1 MNLTVRDCLNLPSL
15 RDAKVVAGHAGLD
28 QYVSYVDVLEYAKV
42 FAMADQ
48 LFLNNGLIITAFTS
62 VKDDVEA
69 QCNAIRRLY
78 EVGEV
83 GIILYY
89 VGIYLPRVDQRLI
102 DVADDLAFPIIVMPE
117 NSYALRYNEVSEE
130 IMFKLFEERRK
141 STRFVPNILRQISMM
156 RERQRSIGGVLRLLS
171 DQCHY
176 SFLLLD
182 KDGRECSMA
191 TWPMTLDS
199 GLLNTIYD
207 IVERGAEFPQSFSF
221 KNCEYTISKNNI
233 RSRLQEAFQL
243 FTISGSDSVDENN
256 LLQAAEVLQSSYD
269 IWSNDLRRPTL
280 DDLVRMVLNE
290 QNGDI
295 YRVAESLCFD
305 LQPMRIMWVISPL
318 PSMKT
323 TYNFSQGSEIKYMIK
338 EFLQNNRKTF
348 IVDTF
353 DSSVVAFMN
362 NAKYLEFDKDLGDT
376 FISFLQ
382 KNYPDM
388 ALLWCSGTD
397 SVQDARLIYI
407 LFEEHFSTACSI
419 WPHKRVFT
427 QRDLHF
433 ACSCYETVHGESAAR
448 EAALSVL
455 KPLQARRDTKDM
467 LETLAVY
474 LIDAD
479 KNTAKTAKILHVHES
494 TVKYRLNKIKQ
505 DLGYDVSEMPGT
517 YNLYQ
522 ALAMNRLIANA
533 PRVIF

>member
-1 MNLTVRDCLNLPSL
+1 
-15 RDAKVVAGHAGLD
+15 
-28 QYVSYVDVLEYAKV
+28 
-42 FAMADQ
+42 
-48 LFLNNGLIITAFTS
+48 
-62 VKDDVEA
+62 
-69 QCNAIRRLY
+69 
-78 EVGEV
+78 
-83 GIILYY
+83 
-89 VGIYLPRVDQRLI
+89 
-102 DVADDLAFPIIVMPE
+102 
-117 NSYALRYNEVSEE
+117 
-130 IMFKLFEERRK
+130 
-141 STRFVPNILRQISMM
+141 
-156 RERQRSIGGVLRLLS
+156 
-171 DQCHY
+171 
-176 SFLLLD
+176 
-182 KDGRECSMA
+182 MA

-455 KPLQARRDTKDM
+455 KPLQARRDTKDSPW
-467 LETLAVY
+467 LG
-474 LIDAD
+474 
-479 KNTAKTAKILHVHES
+479 
-494 TVKYRLNKIKQ
+494 RQ
-505 DLGYDVSEMPGT
+505 DQHHHCRCKCCSSYGGKSC
-517 YNLYQ
+517 
-522 ALAMNRLIANA
+522 
-533 PRVIF
+533 